1 MSFVFWWAN
10 AVITAVILS
19 GFGVLGA
26 PEIYFLVSALLSIGL
41 YMAASMRLPAPS
53 SNSKPDLR
61 VFLSAWRVDLLRH
74 EKIFIV
80 FVCSIALSMLVI
92 SLVHYPDLI
101 DATRIKLARIYF
113 YLQSGSLLPS
123 PEVSSLSTMFIFPF
137 NAILAQL
144 FFIIYGQNG
153 HLILFFGFI
162 NWIVLG
168 LALYLLCREFNI
180 STKGIVLAVGLFL
193 TTQSL
198 MYAGSSESDDLLS
211 ATPFIIGAYF
221 FIRWLRTVNKW
232 DAAVAGLAIGLSL
245 GVKYFPLF
253 FLPGLAMLLT
263 TQAARTGL
271 QASLS
276 WFRVRLSGFVVMSIA
291 LIAMLSPELVT
302 NYLQTGSPL
311 KKPRSVAAYHL
322 NTDIYCGFR
331 HLGLNLV
338 ELTLDP
344 IAQVIAM
351 GPGPVRSLV
360 GNAALRA
367 DEALSGVEKQCYGDP
382 FTFTYMVNS
391 GRTSGHIVWYG
402 AYFYLLVISGI
413 MVARSRIARAR
424 VGPIAIM
431 ALSWFVIL
439 SGISVYWAGVG
450 RYYMMGFAL
459 AVPVV
464 GMAVDLAFNE
474 GHDRH
479 QNWFKRII
487 VTLAALSMVLA
498 LFGLAKNLY
507 RMDSV
512 NDMVKKTVG
521 AQKRE
526 DNYSGEFYRVIRSAH
541 DINFFFNDLFP
552 IYDVIRR
559 HPDAHYSS
567 VLELRPEKTNFVI
580 LPKKYDQSTNWH
592 ADYILV
598 PVKSHKRL
606 SSGFLF
612 VEQVYRGYAFAN
624 NLPEDMTLPPMQKW
638 YLLLGIKKGKTE
650 KEEQTI
656 SIFHFGAKPEMQEGL
671 EFRDVRETRDGHGIS
686 SAWSSDPRRVLVV
699 TEDIKKW
706 RIEVRID
713 QRWLETIALPV
724 NPMQP
729 FDVENLLSDLS
740 Q

>member
-1 MSFVFWWAN
+1 MY
-10 AVITAVILS
+10 
-19 GFGVLGA
+19 GV
-26 PEIYFLVSALLSIGL
+26 
-41 YMAASMRLPAPS
+41 
-53 SNSKPDLR
+53 
-61 VFLSAWRVDLLRH
+61 
-74 EKIFIV
+74 V
-80 FVCSIALSMLVI
+80 FVCSVAISMLII

-101 DATRIKLARIYF
+101 DSTRIKLARIYF

-123 PEVSSLSTMFIFPF
+123 LAVSSHSTMFIFPF

-144 FFIIYGQNG
+144 SFIIYEQNA
-153 HLILFFGFI
+153 HSILLFGFI

-168 LALYLLCREFNI
+168 LSLYLLCREFNI

-193 TTQSL
+193 TTHSL
-198 MYAGSSESDDLLS
+198 MYGGSSSSDDILS
-211 ATPFIIGAYF
+211 TTPFIIGAYF

-232 DAAVAGLAIGLSL
+232 DAGLAGLALGLSL

-253 FLPGLAMLLT
+253 FLPGLVILLI
-263 TQAARTGL
+263 TQAARIGF

-276 WFRVRLSGFVVMSIA
+276 WFRVRLSGFVVMSIT
-291 LIAMLSPELVT
+291 LIVMLSPEFAT

-311 KKPRSVAAYHL
+311 EKPKSVASYHL
-322 NTDIYCGFR
+322 NTDLYCGFR
-331 HLGLNLV
+331 HLGLNLT

-344 IAQVIAM
+344 IAQMIAM
-351 GPGPVRSLV
+351 GPRAVRSLAS
-360 GNAALRA
+360 NAALQA
-367 DEALSGVEKQCYGDP
+367 DEALSGIEKQCYGEP
-382 FTFTYMVNS
+382 FSFTALVNS

-413 MVARSRIARAR
+413 MVVRSRMARRR
-424 VGPIAIM
+424 VGPVAIM

-459 AVPVV
+459 TVPIV
-464 GMAVDLAFNE
+464 GMAVDLAFNG

-487 VTLAALSMVLA
+487 VTLVALSMVLT
-498 LFGLAKNLY
+498 LFGLAKNIY
-507 RMDSV
+507 RMDFV
-512 NDMVKKTVG
+512 NDMVKTVFGAQTVG
-521 AQKRE
+521 ARKRG

-552 IYDVIRR
+552 IYDVMRR
-559 HPDAHYSS
+559 HPDAQYSTLLDLS
-567 VLELRPEKTNFVI
+567 LEKTNFVI
-580 LPKKYDQSTNWH
+580 LPKMYDQNTNWH
-592 ADYILV
+592 ADYILA

-624 NLPEDMTLPPMQKW
+624 NLPEDMTLPSVQKW

-650 KEEQTI
+650 KKEQTI
-656 SIFHFGAKPEMQEGL
+656 SIFQFGAKSEIQEGS
-671 EFRDVRETRDGHGIS
+671 EFRDVHETKDGHVIS
-686 SAWSSDPRRVLVV
+686 SEWSSDPQRTLVV

-706 RIEVRID
+706 WIEVRID
-713 QRWLETIALPV
+713 QRWLETIALPI
-724 NPMQP
+724 NPSQP